1 MTLEETLKILDKLAA
16 GEHPETG
23 KVLPD
28 DSVCNSRSVIRA
40 LQMAI
45 DLIKAKDNHSIN
57 SRQFS
62 AKKSTVT
69 NHQKNETLEIESINI
84 DEYLTDEKLFEYL
97 QTFKEVGFNP
107 TVARIGKCLI
117 GTQAKSIY
125 SHVKDFEFYG
135 ILEDATTYST
145 IKPIIST
152 FFDRHEAKINEEY
165 LNIDKPWEEID
176 YFEQADF
183 NQLTEFTIAQLTET
197 IGDLP
202 LKRNV
207 SNMSSEAMV
216 VARNIF
222 PRAYEPWEQQENSM
236 LLRTLRYTNDLELL
250 STIFKRGHGAVRSQ
264 GQRLLYQIAQSALG
278 SK

>member
-1 MTLEETLKILDKLAA
+1 MTLEEALKILDNLAA
-16 GEHPETG
+16 GYHPETG
-23 KVLPD
+23 ELLPN
-28 DSVCNSRSVIRA
+28 DSVCNSRSVIRV
-40 LQMAI
+40 LQMSI
-45 DLIKAKDNHSIN
+45 DIIKANNN
-57 SRQFS
+57 SRQPSF
-62 AKKSTVT
+62 KKTASTVY
-69 NHQKNETLEIESINI
+69 QKNEISETVAINI

-125 SHVKDFEFYG
+125 NYVKDFSFYG
-135 ILEDATTYST
+135 ILENATTYSNL
-145 IKPIIST
+145 KPKIAV
-152 FFDRHEAKINEEY
+152 FFEKYDERINEEY
-165 LNIDKPWEEID
+165 LNVDKPWEEID
-176 YFEQADF
+176 FFEQASF
-183 NQLTEFTIAQLTET
+183 NQLTAFTIAQLAET

-250 STIFKRGHGAVRSQ
+250 SPVFKRGPGAIRSQ
-264 GQRLLYQIAQSALG
+264 GQRLLYQIAQSAAG